1 MSRSFKKNP
10 IVKDKR
16 DLKYW
21 KRIRRVQKQYLK
33 NNYFKDDFIMLS
45 NKEIINN
52 YDYRDWRFYLLKSYS
67 FYNKKFLRK

>member
-52 YDYRDWRFYLLKSYS
+52 YNYRDWWFYLLKSDS